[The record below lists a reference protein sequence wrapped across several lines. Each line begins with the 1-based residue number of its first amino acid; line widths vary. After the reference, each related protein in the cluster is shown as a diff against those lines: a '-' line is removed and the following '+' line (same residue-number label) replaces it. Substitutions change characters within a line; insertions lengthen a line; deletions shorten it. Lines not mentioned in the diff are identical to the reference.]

1 MAETNHSSHRE
12 GAMSIVFS
20 EIAKTFSL
28 HTSKTTYQLKIGNLN
43 YVNHLYYGATIHDED
58 LSYLIRRYD
67 RGFSGNP
74 YDSLKERTFSL
85 DAQPQEFTTQQQGDF
100 RINSIEVQNP
110 DGSFSFDGRYIAH
123 KIYPGAFTLKGLPT
137 AFATDKDTVDTLEIV
152 LEDAVTKVQVTLL
165 YSVFEEADI
174 IMRAARVHNGGTG
187 EIALKRIMSL
197 NMDYMNGGNLD
208 IISLPGRYG
217 QERQVERQPLTH
229 HVHKIRSGRGISS
242 HQQNPFI
249 ALVEKEAN
257 EEYGSCYGF
266 ALMYSGSFLAE
277 AELDQYDQA
286 RLVLGVNDRLFSYQ
300 VAPGE
305 DFDTPAVLMTY
316 THKGLTAMSRNYHNF
331 FRNNLNK
338 SKFVRDIRR
347 PVLINTWEAA
357 FFDFDDVKL
366 IEIAK
371 AAKGMGVEMIV
382 MDDGWFGKRDD
393 DNSGLGD
400 WYVNEKK
407 IKCGLTELVRQINDL
422 GMKFGIWFEPEMVSE
437 DSDLFRSHPDWVMEI
452 PGRHAVRSR
461 NQLVLDV
468 SRKEVQDYLITSIN
482 AILDSANIYYVKW
495 DINRAITDLWSNAL
509 PAGHQGEVSH
519 RYVLGLYRVMDGIIK
534 THPDIMFEG
543 CAGGG
548 GRFDSAMLTY
558 FVQYWS
564 SDNTKPLDNL
574 KLHYGSSFLYPLCTM
589 GAHVSQAS
597 SMVPLET
604 KAAIAMCGTFGYELD
619 ATKLGPD
626 EVAVCKK
633 MSDLYLKYYDINF
646 FGDYYRLANPFE
658 NVNLV
663 AWECVSKDKK
673 EALLT
678 VVTVNLT
685 VNGPQEY
692 IHCRGLAP
700 DSLYQVEKEGS
711 GVVLTASG
719 MALMHAGIPIP
730 REIPEFTAF
739 MYHLKSL

>member
-1 MAETNHSSHRE
+1 MAIIYNEKKR
-12 GAMSIVFS
+12 
-20 EIAKTFSL
+20 TFSL
-28 HTSKTTYQLKIGNLN
+28 HTAKTTYQLKIGNLN
-43 YVNHLYYGATIHDED
+43 YVKHLYYGATIQDED
-58 LSYLIRRYD
+58 LIYLVRRYD

-74 YDSLKERTFSL
+74 YESLKERTFSL

-100 RINSIEVQNP
+100 RINSIEVQNA
-110 DGSFSFDGRYIAH
+110 DGSFSFNGRYRSH
-123 KIYPGAFTLKGLPT
+123 KMYKGAFTLNGLPT
-137 AFATDKDTVDTLEIV
+137 AIATENDTVDTLELVI
-152 LEDAVTKVQVTLL
+152 EDSVTKIQVTLL

-174 IMRAARVHNGGTG
+174 IMRAARVHNGGEG
-187 EIALKRIMSL
+187 EISLKRIMSV
-197 NMDYMNGGNLD
+197 NMDYMNGRNLD
-208 IISLPGRYG
+208 LVSLPGRYG

-249 ALVEKEAN
+249 ALVDRTAN

-266 ALMYSGSFLAE
+266 SLMYSGSFIAE
-277 AELDQYDQA
+277 VELDQYDQA
-286 RLVLGVNDRLFSYQ
+286 RLVMGINDRVFSY
-300 VAPGE
+300 VVGPGE

-316 THKGLTAMSRNYHNF
+316 THKGLTKMSHNYHNF
-331 FRNNLNK
+331 FRNNLNR
-338 SKFVRDIRR
+338 SKFVKDVKR
-347 PVLINTWEAA
+347 PILINTWEAA
-357 FFDFDDVKL
+357 FFDFDDEKL
-366 IEIAK
+366 VEIAK
-371 AAKGMGVEMIV
+371 AARDMGVEMIV

-400 WYVNEKK
+400 WVVNEKK
-407 IKCGLTELVRQINDL
+407 IKCGLPKLVSQINDL

-437 DSDLFRSHPDWVMEI
+437 DSDLFRAHPDWAMEI
-452 PGRHAVRSR
+452 PGRRAVRSR

-468 SRKEVQDYLITSIN
+468 SRREVQDYLIRSIN
-482 AILDSANIYYVKW
+482 GILDSANIYYVKW
-495 DINRAITDLWSNAL
+495 DINRAITDLWSNVL
-509 PAGHQGEVSH
+509 PADRQGEISH

-574 KLHYGSSFLYPLCTM
+574 KLHYGSSFVYPVCTM
-589 GAHVSQAS
+589 GAHVSTAS
-597 SMVPLET
+597 PMVPIET

-619 ATKLGPD
+619 ATKLSK
-626 EVAVCKK
+626 EEIEKCRK
-633 MSDLYLKYYDINF
+633 MSGYYHKFYDLNF
-646 FGDYYRLANPFE
+646 FGDYYRLTNPFE
-658 NVNLV
+658 PVNLV
-663 AWECVSKDKK
+663 AWECVAKDKK

-678 VVTVNLT
+678 VVTVHLT

-692 IHCRGLAP
+692 IKCKGLLP
-700 DSLYQVEKEGS
+700 NRKYRITGDGNEW
-711 GVVLTASG
+711 TATG
-719 MALMHAGIPIP
+719 MALMHAGVPVP

-739 MYHLKSL
+739 LYHLEAID

>member
-1 MAETNHSSHRE
+1 MAIIYNEKKR
-12 GAMSIVFS
+12 
-20 EIAKTFSL
+20 TFSL
-28 HTSKTTYQLKIGNLN
+28 HTAKTTYQLKIGNLN
-43 YVNHLYYGATIHDED
+43 YVKHLYYGATIQDED
-58 LSYLIRRYD
+58 LIYLVRRYD

-74 YDSLKERTFSL
+74 YESLKERTFSL

-100 RINSIEVQNP
+100 RINSIEVQNA
-110 DGSFSFDGRYIAH
+110 DGSFSFNGRYRSH
-123 KIYPGAFTLKGLPT
+123 KMYKGAFTLNGLPT
-137 AFATDKDTVDTLEIV
+137 AIATENDTVDTLELVI
-152 LEDAVTKVQVTLL
+152 EDSVTKIQVTLL

-174 IMRAARVHNGGTG
+174 IMRAARVHNGGEG
-187 EIALKRIMSL
+187 EISLKRIMSV
-197 NMDYMNGGNLD
+197 NMDYMNGRNLD
-208 IISLPGRYG
+208 LVSLPGRYG

-249 ALVEKEAN
+249 ALVDRTAN

-266 ALMYSGSFLAE
+266 SLMYSGSFIAE
-277 AELDQYDQA
+277 VELDQYDQA
-286 RLVLGVNDRLFSYQ
+286 RLVMGINDRLFSY
-300 VAPGE
+300 VVGPGE

-316 THKGLTAMSRNYHNF
+316 THKGLTKMSHNYHNF
-331 FRNNLNK
+331 FRNNLNR
-338 SKFVRDIRR
+338 SKFVKDVKR
-347 PVLINTWEAA
+347 PILINTWEAA
-357 FFDFDDVKL
+357 FFDFDDEKL
-366 IEIAK
+366 VEIAK
-371 AAKGMGVEMIV
+371 AARDMGVEMIV

-400 WYVNEKK
+400 WVVNEKK
-407 IKCGLTELVRQINDL
+407 IKCGLPKLVSQINDL

-437 DSDLFRSHPDWVMEI
+437 DSDLFRAHPDWAMEI
-452 PGRHAVRSR
+452 PGRRAVRSR

-468 SRKEVQDYLITSIN
+468 SRREVQDYLIRSIN
-482 AILDSANIYYVKW
+482 GILDSANIYYVKW
-495 DINRAITDLWSNAL
+495 DINRAITDLWSNVL
-509 PAGHQGEVSH
+509 PADRQGEISH

-574 KLHYGSSFLYPLCTM
+574 KLHYGSSFVYPVCTM
-589 GAHVSQAS
+589 GAHVSTAS
-597 SMVPLET
+597 PMVPIET

-619 ATKLGPD
+619 ATKLSK
-626 EVAVCKK
+626 EEIEKCRK
-633 MSDLYLKYYDINF
+633 MSGYYHKFYDLNF
-646 FGDYYRLANPFE
+646 FGDYYRLTNPFE
-658 NVNLV
+658 PVNLV
-663 AWECVSKDKK
+663 AWECVAKDKK

-678 VVTVNLT
+678 VVTVHLT

-692 IHCRGLAP
+692 IKCKGLLP
-700 DSLYQVEKEGS
+700 NRKYRITGDGNEW
-711 GVVLTASG
+711 TATG
-719 MALMHAGIPIP
+719 MALMHAGVPVP

-739 MYHLKSL
+739 LYHLEVID

>member
-1 MAETNHSSHRE
+1 MAIIYNEKKR
-12 GAMSIVFS
+12 
-20 EIAKTFSL
+20 TFSL
-28 HTSKTTYQLKIGNLN
+28 HTAKTTYQLKIGNLN
-43 YVNHLYYGATIHDED
+43 YVKHLYYGATIQDED
-58 LSYLIRRYD
+58 LIYLVRRYD

-74 YDSLKERTFSL
+74 YESLKERTFSL

-100 RINSIEVQNP
+100 RINSIEVQNA
-110 DGSFSFDGRYIAH
+110 DGSFSFNGRYRSH
-123 KIYPGAFTLKGLPT
+123 KMYKGAFTLNGLPT
-137 AFATDKDTVDTLEIV
+137 AIATENDTVDTLELVI
-152 LEDAVTKVQVTLL
+152 EDSVTKIQVTLL

-174 IMRAARVHNGGTG
+174 IMRAARVHNGGEG
-187 EIALKRIMSL
+187 EISLKRIMSF
-197 NMDYMNGGNLD
+197 NMDYMNGRNLD
-208 IISLPGRYG
+208 LVSLPGRYG

-249 ALVEKEAN
+249 ALVDRTAN

-266 ALMYSGSFLAE
+266 SLMYSGSFIAE
-277 AELDQYDQA
+277 VELDQYDQA
-286 RLVLGVNDRLFSYQ
+286 RLVMGINDRLFSY
-300 VAPGE
+300 VVGPGE

-316 THKGLTAMSRNYHNF
+316 THKGLTKMSHNYHNF
-331 FRNNLNK
+331 FRNNLNR
-338 SKFVRDIRR
+338 SKFVKDVKR
-347 PVLINTWEAA
+347 PILINTWEAA
-357 FFDFDDVKL
+357 FFDFDDEKL
-366 IEIAK
+366 VEIAK
-371 AAKGMGVEMIV
+371 AARDMGVEMIV

-400 WYVNEKK
+400 WVVNEKK
-407 IKCGLTELVRQINDL
+407 IKCGLPKLVSQINDL

-437 DSDLFRSHPDWVMEI
+437 DSDLFRAHPDWAMEI
-452 PGRHAVRSR
+452 PGRRAVRSR

-468 SRKEVQDYLITSIN
+468 SRREVQDYLIRSIN
-482 AILDSANIYYVKW
+482 GILDSANIYYVKW
-495 DINRAITDLWSNAL
+495 DINRAITDLWSNVL
-509 PAGHQGEVSH
+509 PADRQGEISH

-574 KLHYGSSFLYPLCTM
+574 KLHYGSSFVYPVCTM
-589 GAHVSQAS
+589 GAHVSTAS
-597 SMVPLET
+597 PMVPIET

-619 ATKLGPD
+619 ATKLSK
-626 EVAVCKK
+626 EEIEKCRK
-633 MSDLYLKYYDINF
+633 MSGYYHKFYDLNF
-646 FGDYYRLANPFE
+646 FGDYYRLTNPFE
-658 NVNLV
+658 PVNLV
-663 AWECVSKDKK
+663 AWECVTKDKK

-678 VVTVNLT
+678 VVTVHLT

-692 IHCRGLAP
+692 IKCKGLLP
-700 DSLYQVEKEGS
+700 NRKYRITGDGNEW
-711 GVVLTASG
+711 TATG
-719 MALMHAGIPIP
+719 MALMHAGVPVP

-739 MYHLKSL
+739 LYHLEVID

>member
-1 MAETNHSSHRE
+1 MAIIYNEKKR
-12 GAMSIVFS
+12 
-20 EIAKTFSL
+20 TFSL
-28 HTSKTTYQLKIGNLN
+28 HTAKTTYQLKIGNLN
-43 YVNHLYYGATIHDED
+43 YVKHLYYGATIQDED
-58 LSYLIRRYD
+58 LIYLVRRYD

-74 YDSLKERTFSL
+74 YESLKERTFSL

-100 RINSIEVQNP
+100 RINSIEVQNA
-110 DGSFSFDGRYIAH
+110 DGSFSFNGRYRSH
-123 KIYPGAFTLKGLPT
+123 KMYKGAFTLNGLPT
-137 AFATDKDTVDTLEIV
+137 AIATENDTVDTLELVI
-152 LEDAVTKVQVTLL
+152 EDSVTKIQVTLL

-174 IMRAARVHNGGTG
+174 IMRAARVHNGGEG
-187 EIALKRIMSL
+187 EISLKRIMSV
-197 NMDYMNGGNLD
+197 NMDYMNGRNLD
-208 IISLPGRYG
+208 LVSLPGRYG

-249 ALVEKEAN
+249 ALVDRTAN

-266 ALMYSGSFLAE
+266 SLMYSGSFIAE
-277 AELDQYDQA
+277 VELDQYDQA
-286 RLVLGVNDRLFSYQ
+286 RLVMGINDRLFSY
-300 VAPGE
+300 VVGPGE

-316 THKGLTAMSRNYHNF
+316 THKGLTKMSHNYHNF
-331 FRNNLNK
+331 FRNNLNR
-338 SKFVRDIRR
+338 SKFVKDVKR
-347 PVLINTWEAA
+347 PILINTWEAA
-357 FFDFDDVKL
+357 FFDFDDEKL
-366 IEIAK
+366 VEIAK
-371 AAKGMGVEMIV
+371 AARDMGVEMIV

-400 WYVNEKK
+400 WVVNEKK
-407 IKCGLTELVRQINDL
+407 IKCGLPKLVSQINDL

-437 DSDLFRSHPDWVMEI
+437 DSDLFRVHPDWAMEI
-452 PGRHAVRSR
+452 PGRRAVRSR

-468 SRKEVQDYLITSIN
+468 SRREVQDYLIRSIN
-482 AILDSANIYYVKW
+482 GILDSANIYYVKW
-495 DINRAITDLWSNAL
+495 DINRAITDLWSNVL
-509 PAGHQGEVSH
+509 PADRQGEISH

-574 KLHYGSSFLYPLCTM
+574 KLHYGSSFVYPVCTM
-589 GAHVSQAS
+589 GAHVSTAS
-597 SMVPLET
+597 PMVPIET

-619 ATKLGPD
+619 ATKLSK
-626 EVAVCKK
+626 EEIEKCRK
-633 MSDLYLKYYDINF
+633 MSGYYHRFYDLNF
-646 FGDYYRLANPFE
+646 FGDYYRLTNPFE
-658 NVNLV
+658 PVNLV
-663 AWECVSKDKK
+663 AWECVAKDKK

-678 VVTVNLT
+678 VVTVHLT

-692 IHCRGLAP
+692 IKCKGLLP
-700 DSLYQVEKEGS
+700 NRKYRITGDGNEW
-711 GVVLTASG
+711 TATG
-719 MALMHAGIPIP
+719 MALMHAGVPVP

-739 MYHLKSL
+739 LYHLEAID

>member
-1 MAETNHSSHRE
+1 MAIIYNEKKR
-12 GAMSIVFS
+12 
-20 EIAKTFSL
+20 TFSL
-28 HTSKTTYQLKIGNLN
+28 HTAKTTYQLKIGNLN
-43 YVNHLYYGATIHDED
+43 YVKHLYYGATIQDED
-58 LSYLIRRYD
+58 LIYLVRRYD

-74 YDSLKERTFSL
+74 YESLKERTFSL

-100 RINSIEVQNP
+100 RINSIEVQNA
-110 DGSFSFDGRYIAH
+110 DGSFSFNGRYRSH
-123 KIYPGAFTLKGLPT
+123 KMYKGAFTLNGLPT
-137 AFATDKDTVDTLEIV
+137 AIATENDTVDTLELVI
-152 LEDAVTKVQVTLL
+152 EDSVTKIQVTLL

-174 IMRAARVHNGGTG
+174 IMRAARVHNGGEG
-187 EIALKRIMSL
+187 EISLKRIMSV
-197 NMDYMNGGNLD
+197 NMDYMNGRNLD
-208 IISLPGRYG
+208 LVSLPGRYG

-249 ALVEKEAN
+249 ALVDRTAN

-266 ALMYSGSFLAE
+266 SLMYSGSFIAE
-277 AELDQYDQA
+277 VELDQYDQA
-286 RLVLGVNDRLFSYQ
+286 RLVMGINDRLFSY
-300 VAPGE
+300 VVGPGE

-316 THKGLTAMSRNYHNF
+316 THKGLTKMSHNYHNF
-331 FRNNLNK
+331 FRNNLNR
-338 SKFVRDIRR
+338 SKFVKDVKR
-347 PVLINTWEAA
+347 PILINTWEAA
-357 FFDFDDVKL
+357 FFDFDDEKL
-366 IEIAK
+366 VEIAK
-371 AAKGMGVEMIV
+371 AARDMGVEMIV

-400 WYVNEKK
+400 WVVNEKK
-407 IKCGLTELVRQINDL
+407 IRCGLPKLVSQINDL

-437 DSDLFRSHPDWVMEI
+437 DSDLFRAHPDWAMEI
-452 PGRHAVRSR
+452 PGRRAVRSR

-468 SRKEVQDYLITSIN
+468 SRREVQDYLIRSIN
-482 AILDSANIYYVKW
+482 GILDSANIYYVKW
-495 DINRAITDLWSNAL
+495 DINRAITDLWSNVL
-509 PAGHQGEVSH
+509 PADRQGEISH

-574 KLHYGSSFLYPLCTM
+574 KLHYGSSFVYPVCTM
-589 GAHVSQAS
+589 GAHVSTAS
-597 SMVPLET
+597 PMVPIET

-619 ATKLGPD
+619 ATKLSK
-626 EVAVCKK
+626 EEIEKCRK
-633 MSDLYLKYYDINF
+633 MSGYYHKFYDLNF
-646 FGDYYRLANPFE
+646 FGDYYRLTNPFE
-658 NVNLV
+658 PVNLV
-663 AWECVSKDKK
+663 AWECVAKDKK

-678 VVTVNLT
+678 VVTVHLT

-692 IHCRGLAP
+692 IKCKGLLP
-700 DSLYQVEKEGS
+700 NRKYRITGDGNEW
-711 GVVLTASG
+711 TATG
-719 MALMHAGIPIP
+719 MALMHAGVPVP

-739 MYHLKSL
+739 LYHLEAID

>member
-1 MAETNHSSHRE
+1 MAIIYNDR
-12 GAMSIVFS
+12 
-20 EIAKTFSL
+20 KRTFSL
-28 HTSKTTYQLKIGNLN
+28 HTAKTTYQLKIGNLN
-43 YVNHLYYGATIHDED
+43 YVKHLYYGATIQDED
-58 LSYLIRRYD
+58 LIYLVRRYD

-74 YDSLKERTFSL
+74 YESLKERTFSL

-100 RINSIEVQNP
+100 RINSIEVQNA
-110 DGSFSFDGRYIAH
+110 DGSFSFNGRYRSH
-123 KIYPGAFTLKGLPT
+123 KMYKGAFTLNGLPT
-137 AFATDKDTVDTLEIV
+137 AIATENDTVDTLELVI
-152 LEDAVTKVQVTLL
+152 EDSVTKIQVTLL

-174 IMRAARVHNGGTG
+174 IMRAARVHNGGEG
-187 EIALKRIMSL
+187 EISLKRIMSV
-197 NMDYMNGGNLD
+197 NMDYMNGRNLD
-208 IISLPGRYG
+208 LVSLPGRYG

-249 ALVEKEAN
+249 ALVDRTAN

-266 ALMYSGSFLAE
+266 SLMYSGSFIAE
-277 AELDQYDQA
+277 VELDQYDQA
-286 RLVLGVNDRLFSYQ
+286 RLVMGINDRLFSY
-300 VAPGE
+300 VVGPGE

-316 THKGLTAMSRNYHNF
+316 THKGLTKMSHNYHNF
-331 FRNNLNK
+331 FRNNLNR
-338 SKFVRDIRR
+338 SKFVKDVKR
-347 PVLINTWEAA
+347 PILINTWEAA
-357 FFDFDDVKL
+357 FFDFDDEKL
-366 IEIAK
+366 VEIAK
-371 AAKGMGVEMIV
+371 AARDMGVEMIV

-400 WYVNEKK
+400 WVVNEKK
-407 IKCGLTELVRQINDL
+407 IKCGLPKLVSQINDL

-437 DSDLFRSHPDWVMEI
+437 DSDLFRAHPDWAMEI
-452 PGRHAVRSR
+452 PGRRAVRSR

-468 SRKEVQDYLITSIN
+468 SRREVQDYLIRSIN
-482 AILDSANIYYVKW
+482 GILDSANIYYVKW
-495 DINRAITDLWSNAL
+495 DINRAITDLWSNVL
-509 PAGHQGEVSH
+509 PADRQGEISH

-574 KLHYGSSFLYPLCTM
+574 KLHYGSSFVYPVCTM
-589 GAHVSQAS
+589 GAHVSTAS
-597 SMVPLET
+597 PMVPIET

-619 ATKLGPD
+619 ATKLSK
-626 EVAVCKK
+626 EEIEKCRK
-633 MSDLYLKYYDINF
+633 MSGYYHRFYDLNF
-646 FGDYYRLANPFE
+646 FGDYYRLTNPFE
-658 NVNLV
+658 PVNLV
-663 AWECVSKDKK
+663 AWECVAKDKK

-678 VVTVNLT
+678 VVTVHLT

-692 IHCRGLAP
+692 IKCKGLLP
-700 DSLYQVEKEGS
+700 NRKYRITGDGNEW
-711 GVVLTASG
+711 TATG
-719 MALMHAGIPIP
+719 MALMHAGVPVP

-739 MYHLKSL
+739 LYHLEAID